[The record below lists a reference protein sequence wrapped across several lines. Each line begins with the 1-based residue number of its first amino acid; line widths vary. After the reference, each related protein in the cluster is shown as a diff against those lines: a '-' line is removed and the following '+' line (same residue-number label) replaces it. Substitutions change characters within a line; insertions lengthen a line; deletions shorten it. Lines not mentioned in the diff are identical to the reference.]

1 MGATG
6 TRRSEPGRAIVS
18 EHVEGVG
25 GLQTPGRGCF
35 FSLATAKL
43 PCLDGERREDAMI
56 QAAVGA
62 LDEPG
67 ERAGADLL
75 PRLQVA
81 AEVGEAGELDVVV
94 GGASGRAPPPGRP
107 PKGLGGPG
115 FR

>member
-6 TRRSEPGRAIVS
+6 TRRSEPGRPIVS
-18 EHVEGVG
+18 EHVEGLG
-25 GLQTPGRGCF
+25 GLQTPARACF

-81 AEVGEAGELDVVV
+81 AEVGEAGQPDVVA
-94 GGASGRAPPPGRP
+94 GEAFGRGLPPRPPPTVI
-107 PKGLGGPG
+107 
-115 FR
+115 